1 VNDGAL
7 NMHGEDENSYNIFAG
22 KPEGKRLFRGPMYT
36 WEKNIK
42 MDLKL
47 NWVKWCGLDSS
58 GSG

>member
-1 VNDGAL
+1 
-7 NMHGEDENSYNIFAG
+7 MHGEDENAYNIFAG
-22 KPEGKRLFRGPMYT
+22 KPEGKRLFRGPFYT